1 MERYK
6 AFLSEIK
13 RENEKIGRKIR
24 FVNHK
29 SKFQPVNGKKVGYN
43 KFFVN
48 SYEVEKKNNLCKYY
62 KHKIDRSRGKKKG
75 KIHNDGFPFFEVY
88 KNTNP
93 AFKNNLP
100 QYGLLQMLKSY
111 DELELFQFCSRRKE
125 GINFFTPLLSHFIEI
140 VIRKRDLYRIS
151 DVLLLTE
158 HIKKLNYYHP
168 YFCKLVCREVCLD
181 IHKIKTVHQVTRFLD
196 FLMHFNIFNHY
207 YVKKFYKYVTRLI
220 THGNR
225 WTLLV
230 DRLDSTSQEEPVL
243 DGSQAGDPH
252 GNDTHANAPHAN
264 APHANAPHANAP
276 HANAPHGNAPHGNAP
291 HGSPIQIHP
300 DDVAS
305 LCMSFTKYKMIDAEL
320 LLLLLYL
327 CRHEA
332 YTHLRNPQTLH
343 HLTQLSPFYRFVHG
357 PYSSEVFPYIYKQV
371 LEATPRGGSN
381 FVPLLKSFYTISKEF
396 GTALDVDLHNATL
409 EIYGH
414 TGGAQGGLSGGG
426 VSPPSY
432 VLSGGSRKK
441 GKKARSGGGGGN
453 ANANG
458 SENAN
463 ANTNG
468 SANTNC
474 VDRRAGGEN
483 PFAPFNCDA
492 NSNLKR
498 LNLGD
503 EALAGAH
510 HEEEEHYDERHYEE
524 HHHEEHYDW
533 LPSEGLPSE
542 KAFRDL
548 VDTVK
553 HVVLLIE
560 LKLLSAFPFAREKGP
575 AEIEFVKRVNFHADR
590 EKSVHKYNA
599 LNVSAE
605 QRALVQRLLRRNGQ
619 PQPQKQQQ
627 DGQSQPQ
634 MQQQDG
640 QSQPQMQ
647 QQDGQTQQRD
657 GQTKPQTQPLPP
669 PQGHHFD
676 DSELNFLFYRNYGDE
691 PGTATMGD
699 INAFL
704 KSKPDVKFNL
714 TDGTYFAH
722 VFSHLWQVQLTE
734 AEERILKESLRVLPL
749 WANHLAR
756 LDVNNAADLF
766 YAITLFQVVQGCQ
779 KGRVTKNKYGYS
791 TTEKHTE
798 NDALYKMLSE
808 ILVKKIINIKSERLY
823 KVILSCGNTAYSDVY
838 LNHFLKKFNRHVK
851 FRKMRKYINC

>member
-230 DRLDSTSQEEPVL
+230 DRLDSTSQEEP
-243 DGSQAGDPH
+243 
-252 GNDTHANAPHAN
+252 
-264 APHANAPHANAP
+264 
-276 HANAPHGNAPHGNAP
+276 
-291 HGSPIQIHP
+291 IHP

-722 VFSHLWQVQLTE
+722 VFSHLWQVQ
-734 AEERILKESLRVLPL
+734 
-749 WANHLAR
+749 
-756 LDVNNAADLF
+756 
-766 YAITLFQVVQGCQ
+766 GCQ

>member
-168 YFCKLVCREVCLD
+168 YFCKLVCRE
-181 IHKIKTVHQVTRFLD
+181 
-196 FLMHFNIFNHY
+196 
-207 YVKKFYKYVTRLI
+207 
-220 THGNR
+220 
-225 WTLLV
+225 
-230 DRLDSTSQEEPVL
+230 
-243 DGSQAGDPH
+243 
-252 GNDTHANAPHAN
+252 
-264 APHANAPHANAP
+264 
-276 HANAPHGNAPHGNAP
+276 
-291 HGSPIQIHP
+291 
-300 DDVAS
+300 
-305 LCMSFTKYKMIDAEL
+305 
-320 LLLLLYL
+320 
-327 CRHEA
+327 
-332 YTHLRNPQTLH
+332 
-343 HLTQLSPFYRFVHG
+343 LSPFYRFVHG

-463 ANTNG
+463 ANTNR

-599 LNVSAE
+599 LN
-605 QRALVQRLLRRNGQ
+605 
-619 PQPQKQQQ
+619 
-627 DGQSQPQ
+627 
-634 MQQQDG
+634 
-640 QSQPQMQ
+640 
-647 QQDGQTQQRD
+647 
-657 GQTKPQTQPLPP
+657 
-669 PQGHHFD
+669 GHHFD

-722 VFSHLWQVQLTE
+722 VFSHLWQ
-734 AEERILKESLRVLPL
+734 
-749 WANHLAR
+749 
-756 LDVNNAADLF
+756 
-766 YAITLFQVVQGCQ
+766 VQGCQ

>member
-252 GNDTHANAPHAN
+252 GNDTHANAPHGNDTHAN

-276 HANAPHGNAPHGNAP
+276 HANAPHGNAP

-640 QSQPQMQ
+640 Q
-647 QQDGQTQQRD
+647 TQQRD

-722 VFSHLWQVQLTE
+722 VFSHLWQ
-734 AEERILKESLRVLPL
+734 
-749 WANHLAR
+749 
-756 LDVNNAADLF
+756 
-766 YAITLFQVVQGCQ
+766 VQGCQ